1 MLFKMYEYEVPVQDG
16 EVEGHALISSCKNTK
31 IATSCLIT
39 NDRWMLEPT
48 KKKDTPCP
56 RQRRSHSEMGG
67 VTQSQ

>member
-16 EVEGHALISSCKNTK
+16 EVEGHALISSCKNAK

-48 KKKDTPCP
+48 KKKKIPHVQDKEEATV
-56 RQRRSHSEMGG
+56 RWEE
-67 VTQSQ
+67 